1 MRIHLAKSLEKW
13 YNKAKR
19 KRSVQMHYIDFHRWI
34 LAAVLGMARIGGAF
48 AICPALTETMIPGV
62 ARRAAVLGFAFI
74 AIPFIKEGMPP
85 GEPDMWMFA
94 ILAFKEALIGFLIG
108 FFAAIPFWIAENVGN
123 FIDNQRGA
131 TMGEVYS
138 PLNGSQVSTTGIFFT
153 QIVSTLFFVGGAVLI
168 FLGALYE
175 SYFVWPVFS
184 EIPSNAEGFFGLTFL
199 PGVPAEI
206 LGSLDGM
213 LRTTVVISAPAII
226 VMFLATIGLGL
237 VNRTAPQL
245 NVFFLSMPVKSALG
259 IAMLV
264 VYLPFIMDMLMYT
277 KKSAILNPV
286 RHLIG
291 G

>member
-1 MRIHLAKSLEKW
+1 MPYVE
-13 YNKAKR
+13 
-19 KRSVQMHYIDFHRWI
+19 FHRWI
-34 LAAVLGMARIGGAF
+34 LAAVLAMARIGGAF
-48 AICPALTETMIPGV
+48 AICPALTESMIPGV
-62 ARRAAVLGFAFI
+62 ARRAAVLGFSCL
-74 AIPFIKEGMPP
+74 AIPLVKDAMPP
-85 GEPDMWMFA
+85 GEPSVWMFS
-94 ILAFKEALIGFLIG
+94 ILAFKEAFIGFLFG

-153 QIVSTLFFVGGAVLI
+153 QIVSTLFFVGGAVLV
-168 FLGALYE
+168 FLGALYS
-175 SYFVWPVFS
+175 SYLIWPTFGEGVSFA
-184 EIPSNAEGFFGLTFL
+184 PNA
-199 PGVPAEI
+199 PAQI

-259 IAMLV
+259 IAMLAI
-264 VYLPFIMDMLMYT
+264 YMPFIMDMLMYDRPG
-277 KKSAILNPV
+277 SILVPV
-286 RHLIG
+286 RKLLG